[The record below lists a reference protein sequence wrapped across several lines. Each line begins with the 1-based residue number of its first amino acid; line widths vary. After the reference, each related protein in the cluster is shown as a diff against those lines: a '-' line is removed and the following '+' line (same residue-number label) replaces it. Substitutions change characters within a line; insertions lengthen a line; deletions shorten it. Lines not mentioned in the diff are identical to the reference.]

1 MRDSGQSAGLVK
13 IKRAQ
18 ISFKKSKNVCSS
30 KKDIQL
36 RQSKTRLSC
45 EFQGSNGDADGY
57 GFSRNDFNRHEQS
70 QLEMAVKTRTRL
82 GNKMQQSGAKT
93 I

>member
-1 MRDSGQSAGLVK
+1 MAPGGGAGTVPNSRRQSAVRDSGQSAGLVK

-70 QLEMAVKTRTRL
+70 
-82 GNKMQQSGAKT
+82 
-93 I
+93 